1 MATHDIWYVVHTH
14 PMAEETARTHLA
26 RQGFTAYLPQY
37 LRRRRHARRID
48 WVRAPLFPRYLFV
61 AMDIAQMRWR
71 AVSST
76 IGVNRLVCHGDR
88 PAAVPEGVVEEVMSQ
103 HDDDGLIQLTTR
115 IPFEKGQALQV
126 VSGALT
132 DVVGLFE
139 CMSDE
144 ARVIMLLDL
153 MGRRV
158 KVKLPLEDV
167 TAYA

>member
-1 MATHDIWYVVHTH
+1 MATHDTWYVVHTH
-14 PMAEETARTHLA
+14 AMAEETARTHLA
-26 RQGFTAYLPQY
+26 RQGFTAFLPQY
-37 LRRRRHARRID
+37 LRRRRHARRTD

-76 IGVNRLVCHGDR
+76 IGVSRLLCHGDW
-88 PAAVPEGVVEEVMSQ
+88 PAPVPEGVVEEVMSQ
-103 HDDDGLIQLTTR
+103 RDDDGLIRLATR
-115 IPFEKGQALQV
+115 IPFEKGQAIQV

-132 DVVGLFE
+132 DMVGRFE

-144 ARVIMLLDL
+144 ERVIMLLDL
-153 MGRRV
+153 MGRPV
-158 KVKLPLEDV
+158 KIKLPLDAV